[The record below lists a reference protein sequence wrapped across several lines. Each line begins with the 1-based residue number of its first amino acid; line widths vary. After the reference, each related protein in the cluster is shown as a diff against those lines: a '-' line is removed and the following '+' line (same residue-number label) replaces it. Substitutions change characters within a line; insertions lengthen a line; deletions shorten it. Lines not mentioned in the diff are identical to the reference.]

1 LAKLSPEFKIGS
13 LVLAGLVLLILG
25 INYLKGFNPF
35 APSTRYYAR
44 YAKID
49 GLSVSN
55 PVLVNGFKV
64 GQVTSVKFSEQGD
77 GTLIVAFDIE
87 ETGLRITEDAKARIF
102 SSDLFGTKAIE
113 LIAGTSNKLAAPGDT
128 LTSETEV
135 GIAEAV
141 RIELMPLKNKTDQLI
156 ESVDDI
162 LTNFKA
168 VFEDDA
174 VQGLPTAFASL
185 QRTITTLEHTSR
197 QLDGMVTENRS
208 AVASVMRNVNE
219 ITTTLKDNDAAISNV
234 IRNFSDVSDSLAAIN
249 FAATIGRADAALASV
264 ADISA
269 RIQRGEGSLG
279 ELLASDSLH
288 DGLVETNRQLQ
299 FLVNDLYLN
308 PWRYVKVS
316 VFGKKDEKKLSEAE
330 EERLRNMIDQQLDA
344 RAPKNQP

>member
-1 LAKLSPEFKIGS
+1 LAKLSPEFKIGTV
-13 LVLAGLVLLILG
+13 VLGGLVLLVLG
-25 INYLKGFNPF
+25 VNYLKGFNPF
-35 APSTRYYAR
+35 GSSTRYYAS
-44 YAKID
+44 YQKID
-49 GLSVSN
+49 GLAKSN

-64 GQVTSVKFSEQGD
+64 GQVTSVKFSESGD

-87 ETGLRITEDAKARIF
+87 EDGLRIVKDTKARIF

-113 LIAGTSNKLAAPGDT
+113 LIAGASTELAVAGDT
-128 LTSETEV
+128 LLSETEV

-156 ESVDDI
+156 ESVDEI

-174 VQGLPTAFASL
+174 VQGLPVAFASL
-185 QRTITTLEHTSR
+185 QRTITTLEHTTK

-219 ITTTLKDNDAAISNV
+219 ITTTLKENDAAITNV
-234 IRNFSDVSDSLAAIN
+234 ISNFSSISDSLAAIN
-249 FAATIGRADAALASV
+249 FATTIARADAALASV
-264 ADISA
+264 ADVSA
-269 RIQRGEGSLG
+269 RVQRGEGSLG
-279 ELLASDSLH
+279 ALLASDSLH

-299 FLVNDLYLN
+299 FLVNDLYMN

-330 EERLRNMIDQQLDA
+330 EERLRTLIDAQLDA
-344 RAPKNQP
+344 RDPNNR

>member
-1 LAKLSPEFKIGS
+1 M
-13 LVLAGLVLLILG
+13 LLIFG
-25 INYLKGFNPF
+25 VNYLKGFNPF

-49 GLSVSN
+49 GLAVSN

-64 GQVTSVKFSEQGD
+64 GQVTSVKFSDQGD

-87 ETGLRITEDAKARIF
+87 EEGLRIVKDAKARIF

-113 LIAGTSNKLAAPGDT
+113 LIAGTSAELAAAGDT
-128 LTSETEV
+128 LQSETEV

-156 ESVDDI
+156 ESVDEI

-168 VFEDDA
+168 VFEDQA

-185 QRTITTLEHTSR
+185 QRTITTLEHTTK
-197 QLDGMVTENRS
+197 QLDGMVTENRAMVS
-208 AVASVMRNVNE
+208 SVMRNVNE
-219 ITTTLKDNDAAISNV
+219 ITTTLKDNDAAIANV
-234 IRNFSDVSDSLAAIN
+234 IQNFSQVSDSLAALN
-249 FAATIGRADAALASV
+249 FAQTIARADAALASV

-269 RIQRGEGSLG
+269 RVQRGEGSLG
-279 ELLASDSLH
+279 ALLASDSLH
-288 DGLVETNRQLQ
+288 NGLVETNRQLQ
-299 FLVNDLYLN
+299 FLVNDLYMN

-316 VFGKKDEKKLSEAE
+316 VFGKKDEKKISKAE
-330 EERLRNMIDQQLDA
+330 EERLRKLIDAELDA
-344 RAPKNQP
+344 RDPNNR

>member
-1 LAKLSPEFKIGS
+1 
-13 LVLAGLVLLILG
+13 
-25 INYLKGFNPF
+25 
-35 APSTRYYAR
+35 
-44 YAKID
+44 
-49 GLSVSN
+49 
-55 PVLVNGFKV
+55 
-64 GQVTSVKFSEQGD
+64 
-77 GTLIVAFDIE
+77 
-87 ETGLRITEDAKARIF
+87 
-102 SSDLFGTKAIE
+102 
-113 LIAGTSNKLAAPGDT
+113 
-128 LTSETEV
+128 
-135 GIAEAV
+135 
-141 RIELMPLKNKTDQLI
+141 
-156 ESVDDI
+156 
-162 LTNFKA
+162 
-168 VFEDDA
+168 
-174 VQGLPTAFASL
+174 
-185 QRTITTLEHTSR
+185 
-197 QLDGMVTENRS
+197 MVTENRS

-219 ITTTLKDNDAAISNV
+219 ITSTLKENDAAIGNV

-269 RIQRGEGSLG
+269 RVQRGEGSLG

>member
-1 LAKLSPEFKIGS
+1 MAKLSPEFKIGTV
-13 LVLAGLVLLILG
+13 VLGGLVLLVLG
-25 INYLKGFNPF
+25 VNYLKGFNPF
-35 APSTRYYAR
+35 GSSTRYYAA
-44 YAKID
+44 YQKID
-49 GLSVSN
+49 GLAISN

-64 GQVTSVKFSEQGD
+64 GQVTSVKFSESGD

-87 ETGLRITEDAKARIF
+87 EDGLRIVKDTKARIF

-113 LIAGTSNKLAAPGDT
+113 LIAGASTELAVAGDT
-128 LTSETEV
+128 LLSETEV

-156 ESVDDI
+156 ESVDEI

-174 VQGLPTAFASL
+174 VQGLPVAFASF
-185 QRTITTLEHTSR
+185 QRTITTLEHTTK

-219 ITTTLKDNDAAISNV
+219 ITTTLKENDAAITNV
-234 IRNFSDVSDSLAAIN
+234 ISNFSSISDSLAAIN
-249 FAATIGRADAALASV
+249 FATTIARADAALASV

-269 RIQRGEGSLG
+269 RVQRGEGSLG
-279 ELLASDSLH
+279 ALLASDSLH

-299 FLVNDLYLN
+299 FLVNDLYMN

-330 EERLRNMIDQQLDA
+330 EERLRTLIDAQLDA
-344 RAPKNQP
+344 RDPNNR